1 MQEILEKQKKYFATK
16 ETYDVG
22 FRILQLKRLKLQ
34 IMAYY
39 PKILSA
45 FKQDLNKNEFDV
57 VTTEIGPVMEEINY
71 MIKHLKGLAKPQKKC
86 ASFMNIGAKGYIMHE
101 PYGTVLIAS
110 PWNYP
115 LQLSLLP
122 LVGAI
127 AGGNT
132 IVLKPSR
139 NTPNVTKVIEK
150 ILNVFDS
157 EYIFVV
163 TKDEDIAELFSSK
176 FDLIFY
182 TGSYKKAQELLS
194 AQANNLT
201 PMILELG
208 GKSPCFVDK
217 DADVDLSAKKIV
229 WAKFLNAGQT
239 CVAPDYVLVHS
250 EIKEAFVEAC
260 KKWIATFYYS
270 NDELNSDFV
279 KVINKK
285 ALERLTGMIDINKT
299 VFGGKV
305 VGDKLEPTIMTDI
318 TYDDKCMQEEI
329 FGPIMPILE
338 FQDFEQ
344 EFAKVNEK
352 AHPLA
357 LYYFGMDKEKIYMV
371 KNYGRFGGG
380 CINDCVV
387 HLLETSL
394 PFGGFGESGMGAYH
408 GKKSFYSFTREKSIL
423 HRSKKMELK
432 TKFPPQTKGKLK
444 IAKWYFGIKNLSQF
458 NKNR

>member
-34 IMAYY
+34 IKAYY
-39 PKILSA
+39 PKILTA
-45 FKQDLNKNEFDV
+45 FKQDLNKEEFDV
-57 VTTEIGPVMEEINY
+57 VTTEIGPVMKEINY
-71 MIKHLKGLAKPQKKC
+71 MIKHLKGLAKPEKKC
-86 ASFMNIGAKGYIMHE
+86 ASFMNFGGKGYVMHD

-115 LQLSLLP
+115 LHLSLLP
-122 LVGAI
+122 LADAI

-150 ILNVFDS
+150 ILNVFDN

-163 TKDEDIAELFSSK
+163 TKDEDIKELFTSK
-176 FDLIFY
+176 FDFIFY
-182 TGSYKKAQELLS
+182 TGSVAKAKELMS

-201 PMILELG
+201 PMVLELG

-217 DADVDLSAKKIV
+217 DADVDIAAKKIV

-239 CVAPDYVLVHS
+239 CVAPDYIMVHS

-260 KKWIATFYYS
+260 KKWTANFYYS
-270 NDELNSDFV
+270 NDELNDNFV
-279 KVINKK
+279 KIINKN
-285 ALERLTGMIDINKT
+285 ALERLKGLIDANKV
-299 VFGGKV
+299 VFGGKI
-305 VGDKLEPTIMTDI
+305 VGDKLEPTIMCDI
-318 TYDDKCMQEEI
+318 SRDDKCMQEEI

-338 FQDFEQ
+338 FEDFEQ
-344 EFAKVNEK
+344 ELTKINDLS
-352 AHPLA
+352 HPLA
-357 LYYFGMDKEKIYMV
+357 LYYFGKDKEKIFMV

-380 CINDCVV
+380 CINDCLV

-394 PFGGFGESGMGAYH
+394 PFGGYGNSGFGAYH
-408 GKKSFYSFTREKSIL
+408 GKSSFYAFTREKSVL
-423 HRSKKMELK
+423 HKPVKMELK
-432 TKFPPQTKGKLK
+432 TKFPPHTKGKLK
-444 IAKWYFGIKNLSQF
+444 VAKWYFKI
-458 NKNR
+458 